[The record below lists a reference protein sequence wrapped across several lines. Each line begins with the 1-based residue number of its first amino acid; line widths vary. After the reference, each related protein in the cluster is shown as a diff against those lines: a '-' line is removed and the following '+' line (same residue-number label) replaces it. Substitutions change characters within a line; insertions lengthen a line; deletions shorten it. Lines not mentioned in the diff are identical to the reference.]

1 MHMKWSMNKQNMVY
15 PHDGILFY
23 YKNEQKPKKKKR
35 TKALLHAILW
45 MNLENIMLSQT
56 NPQRPRIEGFHL
68 YEIGKSTD
76 AESRL
81 VVA

>member
-1 MHMKWSMNKQNMVY
+1 MMESYSTIKMNKS
-15 PHDGILFY
+15 
-23 YKNEQKPKKKKR
+23 KKKKKW
-35 TKALLHAILW
+35 TKALLHATLW

-56 NPQRPRIEGFHL
+56 NPQRPHIEGFHL

>member
-1 MHMKWSMNKQNMVY
+1 
-15 PHDGILFY
+15 
-23 YKNEQKPKKKKR
+23 
-35 TKALLHAILW
+35 